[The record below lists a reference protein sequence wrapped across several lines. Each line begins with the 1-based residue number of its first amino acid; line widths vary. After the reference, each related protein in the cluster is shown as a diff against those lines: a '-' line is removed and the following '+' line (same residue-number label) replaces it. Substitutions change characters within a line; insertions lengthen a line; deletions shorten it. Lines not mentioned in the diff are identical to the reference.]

1 MQQLKVVKYTV
12 YGMNNIREAVE
23 KSTIL
28 GSQRNK
34 REGNP
39 PSFYKLNTTIIG

>member
-1 MQQLKVVKYTV
+1 
-12 YGMNNIREAVE
+12 MNSIREAVE

-39 PSFYKLNTTIIG
+39 PSFYTNNKIK